1 MGTDKAWRRA
11 LRGHYCLSSALQV
24 TWTSHCA
31 GPVLSTYPLTADK
44 YSLVTI
50 CTMLRPVWMYLGV
63 LSCTISLGNPKKQF
77 PIESITASILTVK
90 ETEAQGYWAVC
101 SGLHR
106 DHDLNRSWGCWEE
119 ERCLGGYALA
129 SLESLF
135 TEPHHLLRSRS
146 RSRDWDFVSWIHH
159 PQGYILDMEDCFLIP
174 IKNFDLTSLF
184 YVTCI

>member
-11 LRGHYCLSSALQV
+11 LRGHYCLSSPLQV

-50 CTMLRPVWMYLGV
+50 CTMLRPAWMYLGV
-63 LSCTISLGNPKKQF
+63 LSCTISLGNPNKQF

-101 SGLHR
+101 PGLHELVMRLLGRRKVSGRMCPGFSGIPIHWASPPLKEQIQIKRLRLCILDSPSSGLYSGYGR
-106 DHDLNRSWGCWEE
+106 LLLNS
-119 ERCLGGYALA
+119 
-129 SLESLF
+129 
-135 TEPHHLLRSRS
+135 H
-146 RSRDWDFVSWIHH
+146 
-159 PQGYILDMEDCFLIP
+159 
-174 IKNFDLTSLF
+174 
-184 YVTCI
+184 